1 MDWGTLLKGVI
12 DTVIYC
18 LVGMAMMGIGIG
30 LVILIS
36 PFSVKKE
43 IQDDQNISLGIII
56 GAVIIGIAIVIS
68 GVLSSPTSDIV
79 RKKAENKAETQA
91 EK

>member
-1 MDWGTLLKGVI
+1 MDWGSLLKGVI

-30 LVILIS
+30 LVVLIS

-43 IQDDQNISLGIII
+43 IQDDQNTSLGIII
-56 GAVIIGIAIVIS
+56 GAIIIGIAIIIS
-68 GVLSSPTSDIV
+68 GVLSSPTSDLV
-79 RKKAENKAETQA
+79 RKKTENKAETQA